1 MFEHNLRKNYHSHLQ
16 FGSVY
21 ATGEGYASPQ
31 AGGSACGRRKGIINV
46 ELLAITWCH
55 ERPRTALDLVARWP
69 CTVWRVGH
77 ERRVIRLM
85 PTYTCWLSGLTQLVT
100 VNAVLQPMA
109 IRPASQA
116 QCLEAD
122 RANRRFGNISIRLL

>member
-1 MFEHNLRKNYHSHLQ
+1 MGGHNARENNHINLT

-21 ATGEGYASPQ
+21 STGKGYAGPQ

-46 ELLAITWCH
+46 GLLGITWSR
-55 ERPRTALDLVARWP
+55 ERPRTAVDLVARWP

-100 VNAVLQPMA
+100 VNAVLQA
-109 IRPASQA
+109 DGEKTSQSA
-116 QCLEAD
+116 AM
-122 RANRRFGNISIRLL
+122 S